1 MSDYQNN
8 QDSVTNTIAKI
19 KAMLA
24 EVPDRVRRELT
35 CPGKCTDYKPSK
47 HFAHTLECSK
57 CGDTVEDTISDR
69 ILSQHAEQRNDKT
82 NSNPDF

>member
-8 QDSVTNTIAKI
+8 NRGDWKLARQENRHHAAGRCIDQC

-24 EVPDRVRRELT
+24 EVPDTVKRELS

-47 HFAHTLECSK
+47 LFAHTLECSK
-57 CGDTVEDTISDR
+57 CGDMVEDTVSDR
-69 ILSQHAEQRNDKT
+69 ILSQ
-82 NSNPDF
+82 